1 MRRCCPNDALEFEK
15 PYMIELA
22 NFVAKERAAGKT
34 IYPSEANLFT
44 ALNICPLD
52 SVKVVMIGQDPYHQ
66 PNQAHGLCFSV
77 LPPTKP
83 PSSLRNMYKELKS
96 NYPEIEIPKHG
107 NLEYWAKQGI
117 LMLNACLTVQRDLA
131 NSHQGKGWETFTD
144 ACIAAVSKKL
154 RSVIFLLWGSY
165 AQQKAK
171 LADAK
176 KHVLLKAVHPSGL
189 SANKGFFGCKHF
201 SEVNKILKQI
211 GREPIDWQLPESG
224 EFLFNKTALAT
235 SSTPNTAS
243 SAPATTSAPTASA
256 TNGTAVSSSEAPQP
270 AATAPKLETS
280 STQSAT
286 SSTEEKSTV

>member
-1 MRRCCPNDALEFEK
+1 
-15 PYMIELA
+15 MIELA
-22 NFVAKERAAGKT
+22 NFLAKERAAGKT
-34 IYPSEANLFT
+34 IYPTEANLFT

-83 PSSLRNMYKELKS
+83 PSSLRNMYKELKA
-96 NYPEIEIPKHG
+96 NYPDVVIPKHG

-165 AQQKAK
+165 AQKKAK

-176 KHVLLKAVHPSGL
+176 KHILLNAVHPSGL

-201 SEVNKILKQI
+201 SEVNKLLKQI

-224 EFLFNKTALAT
+224 EFLFGQTAPT
-235 SSTPNTAS
+235 TFSTPTTAS
-243 SAPATTSAPTASA
+243 SAPVTSSAPQASSTPA
-256 TNGTAVSSSEAPQP
+256 TNGTADASSEASHAASTSSINETSTGNPQP
-270 AATAPKLETS
+270 
-280 STQSAT
+280 AT
-286 SSTEEKSTV
+286 SSTDEKLKA